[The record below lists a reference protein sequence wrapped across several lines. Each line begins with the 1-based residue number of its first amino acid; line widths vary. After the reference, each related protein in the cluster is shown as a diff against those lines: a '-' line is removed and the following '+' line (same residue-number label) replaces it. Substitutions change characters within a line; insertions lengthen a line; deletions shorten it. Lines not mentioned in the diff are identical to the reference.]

1 MDIRRYD
8 IVQADLGKAVGSEQ
22 VGIRPVLIVQNDQ
35 GNKFSNTTIIIPL
48 TSKLKSLNQPTHTL
62 IRKSLVNKCV
72 LLVSGYDE
80 KEDIEDLKSFGLHRV
95 GSNPTIRIGQVLFC
109 S

>member
-22 VGIRPVLIVQNDQ
+22 AGIRPVLIVQNDQ

-48 TSKLKSLNQPTHTL
+48 RS
-62 IRKSLVNKCV
+62 IR
-72 LLVSGYDE
+72 
-80 KEDIEDLKSFGLHRV
+80 
-95 GSNPTIRIGQVLFC
+95 
-109 S
+109 